1 MKRVLFFEGFEHKP
15 YFTDSNE
22 KIFYKAL
29 SKINSFS
36 KKENIHYSRKM
47 QPHNLEAI

>member
-1 MKRVLFFEGFEHKP
+1 MKRVLFIEGFEHKP

-29 SKINSFS
+29 SKINSFL
-36 KKENIHYSRKM
+36 KKKTITIVEKFTRI
-47 QPHNLEAI
+47 I